1 MIHLATTENDRRTHS
16 GEAHRGAGEQASLI
30 LSCADERPYEHAHA
44 KNASRAAADDAR
56 VAELTASVASSA
68 QEVVC
73 ELHAGSVRSATCL
86 ARLVRQQ
93 PTEP

>member
-1 MIHLATTENDRRTHS
+1 MTDVPAAAKLTE
-16 GEAHRGAGEQASLI
+16 EPGEQARNLLRLI
-30 LSCADERPYEHAHA
+30 LGCADERPYEHAQGE
-44 KNASRAAADDAR
+44 NASRAAADDAR

-86 ARLVRQQ
+86 ACLVRQQ